1 MGLVDETS
9 FEKRWCEIIVY
20 ILSAYC
26 SRVLS
31 PLYNHNTVVWP
42 ANFFMYGINLHGV
55 VV

>member
-1 MGLVDETS
+1 MGLVDET
-9 FEKRWCEIIVY
+9 FQKRWCEIIVY

-31 PLYNHNTVVWP
+31 PLYNYNTVWP
-42 ANFFMYGINLHGV
+42 ANFVMYGINLHGV